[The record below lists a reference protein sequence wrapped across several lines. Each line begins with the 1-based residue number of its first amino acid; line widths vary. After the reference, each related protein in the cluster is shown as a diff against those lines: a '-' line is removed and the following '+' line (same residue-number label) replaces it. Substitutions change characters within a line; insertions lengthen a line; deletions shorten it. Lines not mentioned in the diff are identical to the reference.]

1 MVRNPW
7 YYRAVCVISQGVWH
21 VILTHMLIDE
31 ATIMVEAGDGGDGKV
46 AFFPNYGKPAGGD
59 GGRGGDLYAV
69 VDSNLSTLTKY
80 TRTHK
85 YHAPDGE
92 IGRSGTKDGKDG
104 ESLTLH
110 FPIGTQLIDTVTHES
125 FELTEGT
132 PMLLCK
138 GGQGGWGNASVS
150 RKNQGVFATAYPG
163 SEGQKRTL
171 HVIMRLIA
179 DCGLIGLPN
188 AGKSSLLNVL
198 TDAHAK
204 VANYPFTTLEP
215 NLGILKFTISNSQF
229 SNAKERIILADI
241 PGLIEGASAGKG
253 LGDKFLKHI
262 EKVRVILHC
271 ISSETTDLAD
281 DYAKVRKELEDYN
294 PALLEKEEII
304 ILTKADTLCDDTARQ
319 KLRQVAEGLAST
331 VVFTSILDDTTI
343 SHLTDMIVSSA

>member
-1 MVRNPW
+1 
-7 YYRAVCVISQGVWH
+7 
-21 VILTHMLIDE
+21 MLIDE
-31 ATIMVEAGDGGDGKV
+31 AIITVEAGDGGDGRV

-85 YHAPDGE
+85 YHAEDGLV
-92 IGRSGTKDGKDG
+92 GRSSTKDGKDG
-104 ESLTLH
+104 ESLTLR
-110 FPIGTQLIDTVTHES
+110 FPIGTQLIDNVTHES
-125 FELTEGT
+125 IELQEGA
-132 PMLLCK
+132 PVLLCK

-163 SEGQKRTL
+163 RAGQKRNF

-179 DCGLIGLPN
+179 DCGLIGIPN

-215 NLGILKFTISNSQF
+215 NLGILKVQSTEYPSTPLRTGAVQNEE
-229 SNAKERIILADI
+229 KRIILADI
-241 PGLIEGASAGKG
+241 PGLIEGASTGKG

-262 EKVRVILHC
+262 EKVKVILHC
-271 ISSETTDLAD
+271 ISCETTDLSG
-281 DYAKVRKELEDYN
+281 DYKKIRKELEEYN
-294 PALLEKEEII
+294 PALLAKKEII
-304 ILTKADTLCDDTARQ
+304 ILTKMDILCDDTARL
-319 KLRQVAEGLAST
+319 KLQQSAEGLAST
-331 VVFTSILDDTTI
+331 VVFCSILDDTTI
-343 SHLTDMIVSSA
+343 SNLTDVIVSSV

>member
-1 MVRNPW
+1 
-7 YYRAVCVISQGVWH
+7 
-21 VILTHMLIDE
+21 MLIDE
-31 ATIMVEAGDGGDGKV
+31 AIITVEAGDGGGGRV

-59 GGRGGDLYAV
+59 GGRGGDLYAI

-85 YHAPDGE
+85 YHAEDGLV
-92 IGRSGTKDGKDG
+92 GRSSTKDGKDG
-104 ESLTLH
+104 ESLTLR
-110 FPIGTQLIDTVTHES
+110 FPIGTQLIDNVTEES
-125 FELTEGT
+125 IELQEGA
-132 PMLLCK
+132 PPALLCK

-163 SEGQKRTL
+163 RAGQKRNF

-179 DCGLIGLPN
+179 DCGLIGIPN

-215 NLGILKFTISNSQF
+215 NLGILKFPISNSQF
-229 SNAKERIILADI
+229 SNSQNRIILADI

-262 EKVRVILHC
+262 EKVKVILHC
-271 ISSETTDLAD
+271 ISCETNDLAG
-281 DYAKVRKELEDYN
+281 DYKKIRKELEEYN
-294 PALLEKEEII
+294 PALLAKKEII
-304 ILTKADTLCDDTARQ
+304 ILTKMDTLCDDTARH
-319 KLRQVAEGLAST
+319 KLKQSAEGLAST
-331 VVFTSILDDTTI
+331 VVFCSILDDTTI
-343 SHLTDMIVSSA
+343 SNLTDVIVSSV